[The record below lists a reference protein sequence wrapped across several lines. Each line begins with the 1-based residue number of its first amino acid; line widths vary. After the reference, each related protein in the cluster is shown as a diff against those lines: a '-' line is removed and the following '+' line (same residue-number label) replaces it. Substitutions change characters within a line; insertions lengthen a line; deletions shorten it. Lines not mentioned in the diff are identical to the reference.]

1 MSQAAPTSMSWS
13 RKDVAV
19 AALLAAGCVAV
30 FARACWNEFIN
41 YDDFAYIIENANVRA
56 GLTAKGIL
64 WALTSNEQANWHPLT
79 WLSLEMDSQLFG
91 LRAWGF
97 HLTNLLLH
105 AANAVLLFAVLRAM
119 TGALWRSALVAALFG
134 VHPLHVESVAWAAER
149 KDVLSTF
156 FWMLTMGAYV
166 RYVALPSKKRYLAMI
181 AFFALGLT
189 AKPMLVTLPFVLL
202 LLDYWPL
209 NRLNSSPLPSGE
221 RGRDEGSKS
230 WPLHPSPQPSPQRG
244 EGAIQRL
251 LSPAGKR
258 CRREG
263 LALIVEKLPLFAL
276 TLISS
281 IVTFWAQHTGGTV
294 STLEQLSF
302 PIRLESALVGYVG
315 YSGEDDLADAS
326 RPVLPVVCRP
336 SPRVAGCGFG
346 HLGRGIDGTC
356 LGASVSVFI
365 FSGRMALVPGDAGAG
380 NRSRAG
386 GPPVVGRPLHVRPA
400 HRHLSGAR
408 LGRG

>member
-1 MSQAAPTSMSWS
+1 MSWS

-41 YDDFAYIIENANVRA
+41 YDDFGYIIENANVRA
-56 GLTAKGIL
+56 GLTGKSIL

-91 LRAWGF
+91 VRAWGF

-105 AANAVLLFAVLRAM
+105 AANAVLLFAVLRTM

-166 RYVALPSKKRYLAMI
+166 QYVAFPNKKRYLAMI

-189 AKPMLVTLPFVLL
+189 AKPMLVTLPFALL

-209 NRLNSSPLPSGE
+209 NRLKASPLPRGE
-221 RGRDEGSKS
+221 REQSL
-230 WPLHPSPQPSPQRG
+230 PPSPLRG
-244 EGAIQRL
+244 EGTGVRGRQRL
-251 LSPAGKR
+251 
-258 CRREG
+258 
-263 LALIVEKLPLFAL
+263 
-276 TLISS
+276 
-281 IVTFWAQHTGGTV
+281 H
-294 STLEQLSF
+294 
-302 PIRLESALVGYVG
+302 
-315 YSGEDDLADAS
+315 
-326 RPVLPVVCRP
+326 
-336 SPRVAGCGFG
+336 
-346 HLGRGIDGTC
+346 
-356 LGASVSVFI
+356 
-365 FSGRMALVPGDAGAG
+365 
-380 NRSRAG
+380 
-386 GPPVVGRPLHVRPA
+386 
-400 HRHLSGAR
+400 
-408 LGRG
+408 